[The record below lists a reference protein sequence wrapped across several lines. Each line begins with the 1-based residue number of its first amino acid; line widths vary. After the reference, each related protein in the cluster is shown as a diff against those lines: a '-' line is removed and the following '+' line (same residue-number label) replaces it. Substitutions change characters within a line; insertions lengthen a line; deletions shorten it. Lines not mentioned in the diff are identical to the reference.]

1 MRFGYAHH
9 IHAAHAGGLQ
19 RIGQR
24 LSGGLCVI
32 DLLAGLDT
40 VSIVLYALKAGV
52 CRRILALLEM
62 MLDTQHLDCR
72 MQFGVRCTGRAMLRP
87 RVHEIRLCRP
97 VSARLDMP
105 VLCGRDIRVL
115 AAVCVH
121 VIGDTFGDRI
131 AALNA
136 QLAALAECRLHIHH
150 NQSLAHTFPIS
161 FE

>member
-1 MRFGYAHH
+1 
-9 IHAAHAGGLQ
+9 
-19 RIGQR
+19 
-24 LSGGLCVI
+24 
-32 DLLAGLDT
+32 
-40 VSIVLYALKAGV
+40 
-52 CRRILALLEM
+52 M